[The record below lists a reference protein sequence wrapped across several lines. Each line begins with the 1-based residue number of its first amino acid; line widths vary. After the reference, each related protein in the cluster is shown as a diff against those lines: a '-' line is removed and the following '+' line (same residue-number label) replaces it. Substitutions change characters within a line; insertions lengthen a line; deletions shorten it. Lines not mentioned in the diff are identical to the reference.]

1 MVRVIRHRF
10 KNEFNIPIEK
20 TGFYQLVGHFPEKQP
35 DGSEIF
41 GKEYS
46 QLWVKPEGMSVEN
59 FKYLMVDVACVEFEQ
74 DSVFI
79 FDRELEE

>member
-1 MVRVIRHRF
+1 MIKVLRHRF

-20 TGFYQLVGHFPEKQP
+20 TGFYQLVGHFPETQP
-35 DGSEIF
+35 DGSKVF

-46 QLWVKPEGMSVEN
+46 QLWIKPEEMSLED
-59 FKYLMVDVACVEFEQ
+59 FKYLMIDVACVENEQ

-79 FDRELEE
+79 FDREIDR